1 MYSNCIKC
9 VCVCVCVCV
18 CAVCVCVVSVYVCGE
33 CVGVSIMILCL
44 GCALFLC
51 EDVMCACD
59 VHMVMHVI
67 RMVWCLHVWLVL
79 CCLPLC
85 Y

>member
-1 MYSNCIKC
+1 MCVCMC

-18 CAVCVCVVSVYVCGE
+18 WRVCVGEYILVLGVCI
-33 CVGVSIMILCL
+33 V
-44 GCALFLC
+44 LC